1 MTLHSIIIQKL
12 LTTNAH
18 IGRRVAAHHLK
29 IYTYGMRNQVSIID
43 SDKTLIC
50 LRNAASFISHL
61 AHDKNARFMFVNTN
75 PLFDE
80 IVEQMTKKMGIYS
93 PRDNIMWRMG
103 GFLTNS
109 YSPKKFRSRNKK
121 VCFGPIQPPDCV
133 VVLDTERKSS
143 VILESDRLQVPIV
156 ALVDSNM
163 PWEIYKKIAYPVPA
177 NDSVQ
182 FVYLFCNIITKTFL
196 LEKKKL
202 KALKGHSRKEEQD
215 LSNKELS
222 KEIQESVQSK
232 NKSNISSPIGEVLVV
247 PYQNLAPAS
256 DDIAEI
262 KSLLDKIVVVKF
274 NDTLGTAVGFNG
286 PKSLIGIRDGLTSL
300 DLIVNQIQASFL
312 SFVCRFYFVICD
324 LTHPTAKNLQ
334 SLNLTYGC
342 HIPLVLMNNI
352 RTHDDSLKALEKYSV
367 SNVDILPLS
376 QGQHPQKKSSDGQ
389 IIADELYPS
398 DHAAA
403 FLSLMK
409 RSGTLDLLL
418 SQGKEYVHVVSS
430 DNVAAAV
437 DPSTLFKSF
446 FLHLCSLSVDSGI
459 MSYLSQ
465 NNIEYCVELAEI
477 TRTVPKVVSSVVFL
491 SAFAFLRLVLGSGV
505 DPISTEKFKFIDT
518 RSLWVNLKAIRRL
531 VDTDALKIE
540 NLSISK
546 EMEGDQIVLQE
557 TAAGSPIQLFDKVIG
572 INVPQFRAV
581 QLNATSDLLL
591 LQSDLYSTSEGVL
604 VRNTAQASPANPCI
618 ELGPEFEKVSDFQRR
633 FKSIPSIVGLDSLK
647 VAGDVWFGAGVILK
661 GRVSIVAKPGTK
673 LEIPDGAVLENKD
686 INDPSDI

>member
-29 IYTYGMRNQVSIID
+29 IYTYGMRNQISIID

-61 AHDKNARFMFVNTN
+61 ARDKNARFMFVNTN
-75 PLFDE
+75 LLFDE

-109 YSPKKFRSRNKK
+109 HSPKKFRSRNKK

-143 VILESDRLQVPIV
+143 VILEADRLQVPIV

-202 KALKGHSRKEEQD
+202 KALKGHIRKEERD
-215 LSNKELS
+215 LSTKESS

-232 NKSNISSPIGEVLVV
+232 NMSNISSLNGEVLVV

-256 DDIAEI
+256 NDIAEI
-262 KSLLDKIVVVKF
+262 KNLLDKIVVVKF
-274 NDTLGTAVGFNG
+274 NDSLGTALGFNG

-300 DLIVNQIQASFL
+300 DLIVNQIQ
-312 SFVCRFYFVICD
+312 
-324 LTHPTAKNLQ
+324 

-342 HIPLVLMNNI
+342 HIPLVLMNTI
-352 RTHDDSLKALEKYSV
+352 RTHDDSLKALEKYST

-376 QGQHPQKKSSDGQ
+376 QGHHTQKKSSSGQ
-389 IIADELYPS
+389 SSADELYPS

-409 RSGTLDLLL
+409 SSGTLDVLL

-437 DPSTLFKSF
+437 DPSTLFR
-446 FLHLCSLSVDSGI
+446 I
-459 MSYLSQ
+459 MSHLSQ
-465 NNIEYCVELAEI
+465 NNIEYCMEVTPTTSYLSESKMVNQQQGMFELAEI
-477 TRTVPKVVSSVVFL
+477 ARTLPK
-491 SAFAFLRLVLGSGV
+491 
-505 DPISTEKFKFIDT
+505 DSTEKFKFIDT

-531 VDTDALKIE
+531 VDTNALKIE

-546 EMEGDQIVLQE
+546 EMEGDQMVLQE
-557 TAAGSPIQLFDKVIG
+557 TAAGSTIQLFDKAIG
-572 INVPQFRAV
+572 VDVPQFRVV

-591 LQSDLYSTSEGVL
+591 LQSDLYSTSEGIL
-604 VRNTAQASPANPCI
+604 VRNAAQANPANPCI

-661 GRVSIVAKPGTK
+661 GRVSIVAKPGVK

>member
-1 MTLHSIIIQKL
+1 
-12 LTTNAH
+12 
-18 IGRRVAAHHLK
+18 
-29 IYTYGMRNQVSIID
+29 MRNQISIID

-61 AHDKNARFMFVNTN
+61 ARDKNARFMFVNTN
-75 PLFDE
+75 LLFDK

-109 YSPKKFRSRNKK
+109 HSPKKFRSRNKK

-143 VILESDRLQVPIV
+143 VILEADRLQVPIV

-202 KALKGHSRKEEQD
+202 KALKGHIRKEERD
-215 LSNKELS
+215 LSTKESS

-232 NKSNISSPIGEVLVV
+232 NMRNISSLNGEVLVV

-256 DDIAEI
+256 NDIAEI
-262 KSLLDKIVVVKF
+262 KNLLDKIVVVKF
-274 NDTLGTAVGFNG
+274 NDALGTALGFNG

-300 DLIVNQIQASFL
+300 DLIVNQIQ
-312 SFVCRFYFVICD
+312 
-324 LTHPTAKNLQ
+324 

-342 HIPLVLMNNI
+342 HIPLVLMNTI
-352 RTHDDSLKALEKYSV
+352 RTHDDSLKALEKYST

-376 QGQHPQKKSSDGQ
+376 QGQHTQKKSSSGQ
-389 IIADELYPS
+389 SSADELYPS

-403 FLSLMK
+403 FLSLMTS
-409 RSGTLDLLL
+409 SGTLDVLL

-437 DPSTLFKSF
+437 DPR
-446 FLHLCSLSVDSGI
+446 I
-459 MSYLSQ
+459 MSHLSQ
-465 NNIEYCVELAEI
+465 NNIEYCMEVTPTTSYLSKSKMVNQQQGMFELAEI
-477 TRTVPKVVSSVVFL
+477 ARTLPKD
-491 SAFAFLRLVLGSGV
+491 SA
-505 DPISTEKFKFIDT
+505 EKFKFIDT

-531 VDTDALKIE
+531 VDTNALKIE

-546 EMEGDQIVLQE
+546 EMEGDQMVLQE
-557 TAAGSPIQLFDKVIG
+557 TAAGSTIQLFDKAIG
-572 INVPQFRAV
+572 IDVPQFRVV

-591 LQSDLYSTSEGVL
+591 LQSDLYSTSEGIL
-604 VRNTAQASPANPCI
+604 VRNTAQANPANPCI

-661 GRVSIVAKPGTK
+661 GRVSIVAKPGVK

>member
-215 LSNKELS
+215 LSNKELREELGLVLLFRLKLENGYKDLYLTRKS
-222 KEIQESVQSK
+222 KKVCK
-232 NKSNISSPIGEVLVV
+232 ARRRVISALPIGEVLVV
-247 PYQNLAPAS
+247 PYQNLAPTS

-262 KSLLDKIVVVKF
+262 KNLLDKIVVVKF

-300 DLIVNQIQASFL
+300 DLIVNQIQ
-312 SFVCRFYFVICD
+312 
-324 LTHPTAKNLQ
+324 

-342 HIPLVLMNNI
+342 HIPLVLMNTI
-352 RTHDDSLKALEKYSV
+352 RTHDDSLKALEKYSM

-389 IIADELYPS
+389 SIADELYPS

-409 RSGTLDLLL
+409 SSGTLDLLL
-418 SQGKEYVHVVSS
+418 SQRLSMHFVFHKIVLLTHVFAKMLEKEYVHVVSS

-437 DPSTLFKSF
+437 DPR
-446 FLHLCSLSVDSGI
+446 I
-459 MSYLSQ
+459 MSHLSQ
-465 NNIEYCVELAEI
+465 NNIEYCVEVTPTSSYLSKSKMVNQRQGMFELAEI
-477 TRTVPKVVSSVVFL
+477 TRTVPK
-491 SAFAFLRLVLGSGV
+491 
-505 DPISTEKFKFIDT
+505 DSTEKFKFIDT

-557 TAAGSPIQLFDKVIG
+557 TAAGSPMQLFDKVIG

-604 VRNTAQASPANPCI
+604 VRNTAQANPANPCI

>member
-1 MTLHSIIIQKL
+1 MCSIYCWVLLESII
-12 LTTNAH
+12 
-18 IGRRVAAHHLK
+18 G
-29 IYTYGMRNQVSIID
+29 S
-43 SDKTLIC
+43 C
-50 LRNAASFISHL
+50 
-61 AHDKNARFMFVNTN
+61 
-75 PLFDE
+75 
-80 IVEQMTKKMGIYS
+80 
-93 PRDNIMWRMG
+93 
-103 GFLTNS
+103 
-109 YSPKKFRSRNKK
+109 
-121 VCFGPIQPPDCV
+121 
-133 VVLDTERKSS
+133 
-143 VILESDRLQVPIV
+143 
-156 ALVDSNM
+156 
-163 PWEIYKKIAYPVPA
+163 
-177 NDSVQ
+177 
-182 FVYLFCNIITKTFL
+182 
-196 LEKKKL
+196 
-202 KALKGHSRKEEQD
+202 
-215 LSNKELS
+215 

-247 PYQNLAPAS
+247 PYQNLAPTS

-262 KSLLDKIVVVKF
+262 KNLLDKIVVVKF

-300 DLIVNQIQASFL
+300 DLIVNQIQ
-312 SFVCRFYFVICD
+312 
-324 LTHPTAKNLQ
+324 

-342 HIPLVLMNNI
+342 HIPLVLMNTI
-352 RTHDDSLKALEKYSV
+352 RTHDDSLKALEKYSM

-389 IIADELYPS
+389 SIADELYPS

-409 RSGTLDLLL
+409 SSGTLDLLL

-437 DPSTLFKSF
+437 DPR
-446 FLHLCSLSVDSGI
+446 I
-459 MSYLSQ
+459 MSHLSQ
-465 NNIEYCVELAEI
+465 NNIEYCVEVTPTSSYLAKSKMVNQRQGMFELAEI
-477 TRTVPKVVSSVVFL
+477 TRTVPK
-491 SAFAFLRLVLGSGV
+491 
-505 DPISTEKFKFIDT
+505 DSTEKFKFIDT

-557 TAAGSPIQLFDKVIG
+557 TAASSPMQLFDKVIG

-604 VRNTAQASPANPCI
+604 VRNTDQASPANPCI

-661 GRVSIVAKPGTK
+661 GTVSIVAKPGMK
-673 LEIPDGAVLENKD
+673 LEIPDGAVIENKD

>member
-61 AHDKNARFMFVNTN
+61 ARDKNARFMFVNTN
-75 PLFDE
+75 LLFDE

-109 YSPKKFRSRNKK
+109 HSPKKFRSRNKK

-143 VILESDRLQVPIV
+143 VILEADRLQVPIV

-202 KALKGHSRKEEQD
+202 KALKGNIRKEERD
-215 LSNKELS
+215 LSTKESS

-232 NKSNISSPIGEVLVV
+232 NMSNISSLIGEVLVV

-256 DDIAEI
+256 NDIAEI
-262 KSLLDKIVVVKF
+262 KNLLDKIVMVKF
-274 NDTLGTAVGFNG
+274 NDTLGTALGFNG

-300 DLIVNQIQASFL
+300 DLIVNQIQ
-312 SFVCRFYFVICD
+312 
-324 LTHPTAKNLQ
+324 

-342 HIPLVLMNNI
+342 HISLVLMNTI
-352 RTHDDSLKALEKYSV
+352 STHDDSLKALEKYST

-376 QGQHPQKKSSDGQ
+376 QGQHPQKKSSSGQ
-389 IIADELYPS
+389 SSADELYPS

-409 RSGTLDLLL
+409 SSGTLDVLL

-437 DPSTLFKSF
+437 DPR
-446 FLHLCSLSVDSGI
+446 I
-459 MSYLSQ
+459 MSHLSQ
-465 NNIEYCVELAEI
+465 NNIEYCMEVTPTTSYLSKSKMDNQRQGMFELAEI
-477 TRTVPKVVSSVVFL
+477 ARTLPK
-491 SAFAFLRLVLGSGV
+491 
-505 DPISTEKFKFIDT
+505 DSTEKFKFIDT

-531 VDTDALKIE
+531 VDTNALKIE
-540 NLSISK
+540 KLSISK
-546 EMEGDQIVLQE
+546 EMEGDQMVLQE
-557 TAAGSPIQLFDKVIG
+557 TAAGSTIQLFDKAIG

-591 LQSDLYSTSEGVL
+591 LQSDLYSTSEGIL
-604 VRNTAQASPANPCI
+604 VRNTAQANPANPSI
-618 ELGPEFEKVSDFQRR
+618 ELGPEFEKVSDFQHR

-661 GRVSIVAKPGTK
+661 GRVSIVAKPGVK

>member
-1 MTLHSIIIQKL
+1 MTLHSVIIQKL

-196 LEKKKL
+196 LERKKL

-247 PYQNLAPAS
+247 PYQNLAPTS

-262 KSLLDKIVVVKF
+262 KNLLDKIVVVKF

-300 DLIVNQIQASFL
+300 DLIVNQIQ
-312 SFVCRFYFVICD
+312 
-324 LTHPTAKNLQ
+324 

-342 HIPLVLMNNI
+342 HIPLVLMNTI
-352 RTHDDSLKALEKYSV
+352 RTHDDSLKALEKYSM

-389 IIADELYPS
+389 SIADELYPS

-409 RSGTLDLLL
+409 SSGTLDLLL

-437 DPSTLFKSF
+437 DPR
-446 FLHLCSLSVDSGI
+446 I
-459 MSYLSQ
+459 MSHLSQ
-465 NNIEYCVELAEI
+465 NNIEYCVEVTPTSSYLAKSKMVNQRQGMFELAEI
-477 TRTVPKVVSSVVFL
+477 TRTVPK
-491 SAFAFLRLVLGSGV
+491 
-505 DPISTEKFKFIDT
+505 DSTEKFKFIDT

-557 TAAGSPIQLFDKVIG
+557 TAASSPMQLFDKVIG

-604 VRNTAQASPANPCI
+604 VRNTDQASPANPCI

-661 GRVSIVAKPGTK
+661 GTVSIVAKPGMK
-673 LEIPDGAVLENKD
+673 LEIPDGAVIENKD

>member
-29 IYTYGMRNQVSIID
+29 IYTYGMRNQISIID

-61 AHDKNARFMFVNTN
+61 ARDKNARFMFVNTN
-75 PLFDE
+75 LLFDE

-109 YSPKKFRSRNKK
+109 HSPKKFRSRNKK

-143 VILESDRLQVPIV
+143 VILEADRLQVPIV

-202 KALKGHSRKEEQD
+202 KALKGHVRKEERD
-215 LSNKELS
+215 LSTKESS

-232 NKSNISSPIGEVLVV
+232 NVSNISSQIGEVLVV

-256 DDIAEI
+256 NDIAEI
-262 KSLLDKIVVVKF
+262 KNLLDKIVVVKF
-274 NDTLGTAVGFNG
+274 NDTLGTALGFNG

-300 DLIVNQIQASFL
+300 DLIVNQIQ
-312 SFVCRFYFVICD
+312 
-324 LTHPTAKNLQ
+324 

-342 HIPLVLMNNI
+342 HIPLVLMNTI
-352 RTHDDSLKALEKYSV
+352 STHDDSLKALEKYST

-376 QGQHPQKKSSDGQ
+376 QGQHPQKKSSSGQ
-389 IIADELYPS
+389 SSADELYPS

-409 RSGTLDLLL
+409 SSGTLDVLL

-437 DPSTLFKSF
+437 DPR
-446 FLHLCSLSVDSGI
+446 I
-459 MSYLSQ
+459 MSHLSQ
-465 NNIEYCVELAEI
+465 NNIEYCMEVTQTTSYLSKSKMVNQRQGMFELAEI
-477 TRTVPKVVSSVVFL
+477 ARTLPK
-491 SAFAFLRLVLGSGV
+491 
-505 DPISTEKFKFIDT
+505 DSTEKFKFIDT

-531 VDTDALKIE
+531 VDTNALKIE

-546 EMEGDQIVLQE
+546 EMEGDQMVLQE
-557 TAAGSPIQLFDKVIG
+557 TAAGSTIQLFDKAIG
-572 INVPQFRAV
+572 INVPQFRVV

-604 VRNTAQASPANPCI
+604 VRNTAQANPANPSI

-661 GRVSIVAKPGTK
+661 GRVSIVAKPGVK
-673 LEIPDGAVLENKD
+673 LEIPDGAILENKD
-686 INDPSDI
+686 LNDPSDI

>member
-29 IYTYGMRNQVSIID
+29 IYTYGMRNQISIID

-61 AHDKNARFMFVNTN
+61 ARDKNARFMFVNTN
-75 PLFDE
+75 LLFDE

-109 YSPKKFRSRNKK
+109 HSPKKFRSRNKK

-143 VILESDRLQVPIV
+143 VILEADRLQVPIV

-202 KALKGHSRKEEQD
+202 KALKGHIRKEERD
-215 LSNKELS
+215 LSTKESS

-232 NKSNISSPIGEVLVV
+232 NMSNISSRNGEVLVV

-256 DDIAEI
+256 NDIAEI
-262 KSLLDKIVVVKF
+262 KNLLDKIVVVKF
-274 NDTLGTAVGFNG
+274 NDSMGTALGFNG

-300 DLIVNQIQASFL
+300 DLIVNQIQARFL
-312 SFVCRFYFVICD
+312 SFVYRFYFVIFA
-324 LTHPTAKNLQ
+324 LTYPTAKYLQ

-342 HIPLVLMNNI
+342 HIPLVLMNTI
-352 RTHDDSLKALEKYSV
+352 RTHDDSLKALEKYST

-376 QGQHPQKKSSDGQ
+376 QGQHTQKKSSSGQ
-389 IIADELYPS
+389 SSADELYPS

-409 RSGTLDLLL
+409 SSGTLDVLL

-430 DNVAAAV
+430 DNVAAAAV
-437 DPSTLFKSF
+437 DPR
-446 FLHLCSLSVDSGI
+446 I
-459 MSYLSQ
+459 MSHLSQ
-465 NNIEYCVELAEI
+465 NNIEYCMEVTPTTSYLSKSKMVNQQQGMFELTEI
-477 TRTVPKVVSSVVFL
+477 ARTLPKDVSSDFRFPFCL
-491 SAFAFLRLVLGSGV
+491 CFFETC
-505 DPISTEKFKFIDT
+505 IW
-518 RSLWVNLKAIRRL
+518 WVNLKAIRRL
-531 VDTDALKIE
+531 VDTNALKIE

-546 EMEGDQIVLQE
+546 EMEGDQMVLQE
-557 TAAGSPIQLFDKVIG
+557 TAAGSTIQLFDKAIG
-572 INVPQFRAV
+572 IDVPQSRVV

-591 LQSDLYSTSEGVL
+591 LQSDLYSTSEGIL
-604 VRNTAQASPANPCI
+604 VRNTAQANPANPCI

-661 GRVSIVAKPGTK
+661 GRVSIVAKPGVK

>member
-50 LRNAASFISHL
+50 LRSAASFISHL

-247 PYQNLAPAS
+247 PYQNLAPTS

-262 KSLLDKIVVVKF
+262 KNLLDKIVVVKF

-300 DLIVNQIQASFL
+300 DLIVNQIQ
-312 SFVCRFYFVICD
+312 
-324 LTHPTAKNLQ
+324 

-342 HIPLVLMNNI
+342 HIPLVLMNTI
-352 RTHDDSLKALEKYSV
+352 RTHDDSLKALEKYSM

-389 IIADELYPS
+389 SIADELYPS

-409 RSGTLDLLL
+409 SSGTLDLLL

-437 DPSTLFKSF
+437 DPSTLFR
-446 FLHLCSLSVDSGI
+446 I
-459 MSYLSQ
+459 MSHLSQ
-465 NNIEYCVELAEI
+465 NNIEYCVEVTPTSSYLSKSKMVNQRQGMFELAEI
-477 TRTVPKVVSSVVFL
+477 TRTVPK
-491 SAFAFLRLVLGSGV
+491 
-505 DPISTEKFKFIDT
+505 DSTEKFKFIDT

-557 TAAGSPIQLFDKVIG
+557 TAASSPMQLFDKVIG

-618 ELGPEFEKVSDFQRR
+618 ELGPEFEKVSDFQCR

-661 GRVSIVAKPGTK
+661 GTVSIVAKPGMK

>member
-50 LRNAASFISHL
+50 LRSAASFISHL

-247 PYQNLAPAS
+247 PYQNLAPTS

-262 KSLLDKIVVVKF
+262 KNLLDKIVVVKF

-300 DLIVNQIQASFL
+300 DLIVNQIQ
-312 SFVCRFYFVICD
+312 
-324 LTHPTAKNLQ
+324 

-342 HIPLVLMNNI
+342 HIPLVLMNTI
-352 RTHDDSLKALEKYSV
+352 RTHDDSLKALEKYSM

-389 IIADELYPS
+389 SIADELYPS

-409 RSGTLDLLL
+409 SSGTLDLLL

-437 DPSTLFKSF
+437 DPR
-446 FLHLCSLSVDSGI
+446 I
-459 MSYLSQ
+459 MSHLSQ
-465 NNIEYCVELAEI
+465 NNIEYCVEVTPTSSYLSKSKMVNQRQGMFELAEI
-477 TRTVPKVVSSVVFL
+477 TRTVPK
-491 SAFAFLRLVLGSGV
+491 
-505 DPISTEKFKFIDT
+505 DSTEKFKFIDT

-557 TAAGSPIQLFDKVIG
+557 TAASSPMQLFDKVIG

-618 ELGPEFEKVSDFQRR
+618 ELGPEFEKVSDFQCR

-661 GRVSIVAKPGTK
+661 GTVSIVAKPGMK

>member
-29 IYTYGMRNQVSIID
+29 IYTYGMRNQISIID

-61 AHDKNARFMFVNTN
+61 ARDKNARFMFVNTN
-75 PLFDE
+75 LLFDE

-109 YSPKKFRSRNKK
+109 HSPKKFRSRNKK

-143 VILESDRLQVPIV
+143 VILEADRLQVPIV

-202 KALKGHSRKEEQD
+202 KALKGHIRKEERD
-215 LSNKELS
+215 LSTKESS

-232 NKSNISSPIGEVLVV
+232 NMSNISSLIGEVLVV

-256 DDIAEI
+256 NDISEI
-262 KSLLDKIVVVKF
+262 KNLLDKIVVVKF
-274 NDTLGTAVGFNG
+274 NDTLGTALGFNG

-300 DLIVNQIQASFL
+300 DLIVNQIQ
-312 SFVCRFYFVICD
+312 
-324 LTHPTAKNLQ
+324 

-342 HIPLVLMNNI
+342 HIPLVLMNTI
-352 RTHDDSLKALEKYSV
+352 STHDDSLKALEKYST

-376 QGQHPQKKSSDGQ
+376 QGQHPQKKSSSGQ
-389 IIADELYPS
+389 SSADELYPS

-409 RSGTLDLLL
+409 SSGTLDVLL

-437 DPSTLFKSF
+437 DPR
-446 FLHLCSLSVDSGI
+446 I
-459 MSYLSQ
+459 MSHLSQ
-465 NNIEYCVELAEI
+465 NNIEYCMEVTPTTSYLSKSKMVNQRQGMFELAEI
-477 TRTVPKVVSSVVFL
+477 ARTLPK
-491 SAFAFLRLVLGSGV
+491 
-505 DPISTEKFKFIDT
+505 DSTEKFKFIDT

-531 VDTDALKIE
+531 VDTNALKIE
-540 NLSISK
+540 NLSVSK
-546 EMEGDQIVLQE
+546 EMEGDQMVLQE
-557 TAAGSPIQLFDKVIG
+557 TAAGSTIQLFDKAIG
-572 INVPQFRAV
+572 INVPQFRVV

-604 VRNTAQASPANPCI
+604 VRNTAQANPANPSI

-661 GRVSIVAKPGTK
+661 GRVSIVAKPGVK

>member
-29 IYTYGMRNQVSIID
+29 IYTYGMRNQISIID

-61 AHDKNARFMFVNTN
+61 ARDKNARFMFVNTN
-75 PLFDE
+75 LLFDE

-109 YSPKKFRSRNKK
+109 HSPKKFRSRNKK

-143 VILESDRLQVPIV
+143 VILEADRLQVPIV

-202 KALKGHSRKEEQD
+202 KALKGHIRKEERD
-215 LSNKELS
+215 LSTKESS

-232 NKSNISSPIGEVLVV
+232 NMSNISSLIGEVLVV

-256 DDIAEI
+256 NDIAEI
-262 KSLLDKIVVVKF
+262 KNLLDKIVVVKF
-274 NDTLGTAVGFNG
+274 NDTLGTALGFNG

-300 DLIVNQIQASFL
+300 DLIVNQIQ
-312 SFVCRFYFVICD
+312 
-324 LTHPTAKNLQ
+324 

-342 HIPLVLMNNI
+342 HIPLVLMNTI
-352 RTHDDSLKALEKYSV
+352 STHDDSLKALEKYST

-376 QGQHPQKKSSDGQ
+376 QGQHPQKKSSSGQ
-389 IIADELYPS
+389 SSADELYPS

-409 RSGTLDLLL
+409 SSGTLDVLL

-437 DPSTLFKSF
+437 DPR
-446 FLHLCSLSVDSGI
+446 I
-459 MSYLSQ
+459 MSHLSQ
-465 NNIEYCVELAEI
+465 NNIEYCMEVTPTTSYLSKSKMVNQRQGMFELAEI
-477 TRTVPKVVSSVVFL
+477 ARTLPK
-491 SAFAFLRLVLGSGV
+491 
-505 DPISTEKFKFIDT
+505 DSTEKFKFIDT

-531 VDTDALKIE
+531 VDTNALKIE
-540 NLSISK
+540 NLSVSK
-546 EMEGDQIVLQE
+546 EMEGDQMVLQE
-557 TAAGSPIQLFDKVIG
+557 TAAGSTIQLFDKAIG
-572 INVPQFRAV
+572 INVPQFRVV

-604 VRNTAQASPANPCI
+604 VRNTAQANPANPSI

-661 GRVSIVAKPGTK
+661 GRVSIVAKPGLK

>member
-29 IYTYGMRNQVSIID
+29 IYTYGMRNQISIID

-61 AHDKNARFMFVNTN
+61 ARDKNARFMFVNTN

-109 YSPKKFRSRNKK
+109 HSPKKFRSRNKK

-143 VILESDRLQVPIV
+143 VILEADRLQVPIV

-202 KALKGHSRKEEQD
+202 KALKGHIRKDERE
-215 LSNKELS
+215 LSTKESS
-222 KEIQESVQSK
+222 KEILESVQSK
-232 NKSNISSPIGEVLVV
+232 NMSNISSLIGEVLVV

-256 DDIAEI
+256 NDIAEI
-262 KSLLDKIVVVKF
+262 KNLLDKIVVVKF
-274 NDTLGTAVGFNG
+274 NDTLGTALGFNG

-300 DLIVNQIQASFL
+300 DLIVNQIQ
-312 SFVCRFYFVICD
+312 
-324 LTHPTAKNLQ
+324 

-342 HIPLVLMNNI
+342 HIPLVLMNTI
-352 RTHDDSLKALEKYSV
+352 RTHDDSLKALEKYST

-376 QGQHPQKKSSDGQ
+376 QGEHPQKKSSSGQ
-389 IIADELYPS
+389 SSADELYPS

-409 RSGTLDLLL
+409 SSGTLDVLL

-437 DPSTLFKSF
+437 DPR
-446 FLHLCSLSVDSGI
+446 I
-459 MSYLSQ
+459 MSHLSQ
-465 NNIEYCVELAEI
+465 NNIEYCMEVTPTTSYLSKSKMASQQQGKFELAEI
-477 TRTVPKVVSSVVFL
+477 ARALPK
-491 SAFAFLRLVLGSGV
+491 
-505 DPISTEKFKFIDT
+505 DSTEKFKFIDT

-531 VDTDALKIE
+531 VDTNALKIE

-546 EMEGDQIVLQE
+546 EVEGDQMVLQE
-557 TAAGSPIQLFDKVIG
+557 TAAGSTIQLFDKAISV
-572 INVPQFRAV
+572 NVPQFRVV

-604 VRNTAQASPANPCI
+604 VRNTAQANPANPCI
-618 ELGPEFEKVSDFQRR
+618 ELGPEFEKVSDFQCR

-647 VAGDVWFGAGVILK
+647 VAGDVWFGADVVLK
-661 GRVSIVAKPGTK
+661 GRVSIVAKPGVK

>member
-29 IYTYGMRNQVSIID
+29 IYTYGMRNQISIID

-61 AHDKNARFMFVNTN
+61 ARDKNARFMFVNTN
-75 PLFDE
+75 LLFDE

-109 YSPKKFRSRNKK
+109 HSPKKFRSRNKK

-143 VILESDRLQVPIV
+143 VILEADRLQVPIV

-202 KALKGHSRKEEQD
+202 KALKGHIRKEERD
-215 LSNKELS
+215 LSTKESS

-232 NKSNISSPIGEVLVV
+232 NMSNISSRNGEVLVV

-256 DDIAEI
+256 NDIAEI
-262 KSLLDKIVVVKF
+262 KNLLDKIVVVKF
-274 NDTLGTAVGFNG
+274 NDSMGTALGFNG

-300 DLIVNQIQASFL
+300 DLIVNQIQARFL
-312 SFVCRFYFVICD
+312 SFVYRFYFVIFA
-324 LTHPTAKNLQ
+324 LTYPTAKYLQ

-342 HIPLVLMNNI
+342 HIPLVLMNTI
-352 RTHDDSLKALEKYSV
+352 RTHDDSLKALEKYST

-376 QGQHPQKKSSDGQ
+376 QGQHTQKKSSSGQ
-389 IIADELYPS
+389 SSADELYPS

-409 RSGTLDLLL
+409 SSGTLDVLL

-430 DNVAAAV
+430 DNVAAAAV
-437 DPSTLFKSF
+437 DPSTLFR
-446 FLHLCSLSVDSGI
+446 I
-459 MSYLSQ
+459 MSHLSQ
-465 NNIEYCVELAEI
+465 NNIEYCMEVTPTTSYLSKSKMVNQQQGMFELTEI
-477 TRTVPKVVSSVVFL
+477 ARTLPKD
-491 SAFAFLRLVLGSGV
+491 SA
-505 DPISTEKFKFIDT
+505 EKFKFIDT

-531 VDTDALKIE
+531 VDTNALKIE

-546 EMEGDQIVLQE
+546 EMEGDQMVLQE
-557 TAAGSPIQLFDKVIG
+557 TAAGSTIQLFDKAIG
-572 INVPQFRAV
+572 IDVPQSRVV

-591 LQSDLYSTSEGVL
+591 LQSDLYSTSEGIL
-604 VRNTAQASPANPCI
+604 VRNTAQANPANPCI

-661 GRVSIVAKPGTK
+661 GRVSIVAKPGVK

>member
-215 LSNKELS
+215 LSNKELRKS
-222 KEIQESVQSK
+222 KKVCK
-232 NKSNISSPIGEVLVV
+232 ARRRVISALPIGEVLVV
-247 PYQNLAPAS
+247 PYQNLAPTS

-262 KSLLDKIVVVKF
+262 KNLLDKIVVVKF

-286 PKSLIGIRDGLTSL
+286 PK
-300 DLIVNQIQASFL
+300 V
-312 SFVCRFYFVICD
+312 YFVIFD

-342 HIPLVLMNNI
+342 HIPLVLMNTI
-352 RTHDDSLKALEKYSV
+352 RTHDDSLKALEKYSM

-389 IIADELYPS
+389 SIADELYPS

-409 RSGTLDLLL
+409 SSGTLDLLL

-437 DPSTLFKSF
+437 DPR
-446 FLHLCSLSVDSGI
+446 I
-459 MSYLSQ
+459 MSHLSQ
-465 NNIEYCVELAEI
+465 NNIEYCVEVTPTSSYLSKSKMVNQRQGMFELAEI
-477 TRTVPKVVSSVVFL
+477 TGTVPKDVSSVVFL
-491 SAFAFLRLVLGSGV
+491 SAFAFLRLVFGSEV
-505 DPISTEKFKFIDT
+505 DPIVGKFE
-518 RSLWVNLKAIRRL
+518 SNQKACRYRCPE
-531 VDTDALKIE
+531 DRE
-540 NLSISK
+540 P

-557 TAAGSPIQLFDKVIG
+557 TAAGSPMQLFDKVIG

-604 VRNTAQASPANPCI
+604 VRNTAQANPANPCI

-673 LEIPDGAVLENKD
+673 LEIPDGALLENKD

>member
-75 PLFDE
+75 PLLDE

-262 KSLLDKIVVVKF
+262 KNLLDKIVVVKF

-300 DLIVNQIQASFL
+300 DLIVNQIQ
-312 SFVCRFYFVICD
+312 
-324 LTHPTAKNLQ
+324 

-342 HIPLVLMNNI
+342 HIPLVLMNTI
-352 RTHDDSLKALEKYSV
+352 RTHDDSLKALEKYSM

-389 IIADELYPS
+389 SIADELYPS

-409 RSGTLDLLL
+409 SSGTLDLLL
-418 SQGKEYVHVVSS
+418 SQGKEYVHIVSS

-437 DPSTLFKSF
+437 DPR
-446 FLHLCSLSVDSGI
+446 I
-459 MSYLSQ
+459 MSHLSQ
-465 NNIEYCVELAEI
+465 NNIEYCVEVTPTSSYLSKSKMVNQRQGMFELAEI
-477 TRTVPKVVSSVVFL
+477 TRTVPK
-491 SAFAFLRLVLGSGV
+491 
-505 DPISTEKFKFIDT
+505 DSTEKFKFIDT

-604 VRNTAQASPANPCI
+604 VRNTAQANPANPCI

-661 GRVSIVAKPGTK
+661 GRVSIVAKPGMK
-673 LEIPDGAVLENKD
+673 LEIPDGAILENKD

>member
-61 AHDKNARFMFVNTN
+61 ARDKNARFMFVNTN
-75 PLFDE
+75 LLFDE

-109 YSPKKFRSRNKK
+109 HSPKKFRSRNKK

-143 VILESDRLQVPIV
+143 VILEADRLQVPIV

-202 KALKGHSRKEEQD
+202 KALKGNIRKEERD
-215 LSNKELS
+215 LSTKESS

-232 NKSNISSPIGEVLVV
+232 NMSNISSLIGEVLVV

-256 DDIAEI
+256 NDIAEI
-262 KSLLDKIVVVKF
+262 KNLLDKIVMVKF
-274 NDTLGTAVGFNG
+274 NDTLGTALGFNG

-300 DLIVNQIQASFL
+300 DLIVNQIQ
-312 SFVCRFYFVICD
+312 
-324 LTHPTAKNLQ
+324 

-342 HIPLVLMNNI
+342 HIPLVLMNTI
-352 RTHDDSLKALEKYSV
+352 STHDDSLKALEKYST

-376 QGQHPQKKSSDGQ
+376 QGQHPQKKSSSGQ
-389 IIADELYPS
+389 SSADELYPS

-409 RSGTLDLLL
+409 SSGTLDVLL

-437 DPSTLFKSF
+437 DPR
-446 FLHLCSLSVDSGI
+446 I
-459 MSYLSQ
+459 MSHLSQ
-465 NNIEYCVELAEI
+465 NNIEYCMEVTPTTSYLSKSKMDNQRQGMFELAEI
-477 TRTVPKVVSSVVFL
+477 ARTLPK
-491 SAFAFLRLVLGSGV
+491 
-505 DPISTEKFKFIDT
+505 DSTEKFKFIDT

-531 VDTDALKIE
+531 VDTNALKIE
-540 NLSISK
+540 KLSISK
-546 EMEGDQIVLQE
+546 EMEGDQMVLQE
-557 TAAGSPIQLFDKVIG
+557 TAAGSTIQLFDKAIG

-591 LQSDLYSTSEGVL
+591 LQSDLYSTSEGIL
-604 VRNTAQASPANPCI
+604 VRNTAQANPANPSI
-618 ELGPEFEKVSDFQRR
+618 ELGPEFEKVSDFQHR

-661 GRVSIVAKPGTK
+661 GRVSIVAKPGVK